1 MTHSDDPQGSS
12 SRRKLLAAVAGSA
25 AARAV
30 TRHGAAQPT
39 TRPPAWPRR
48 RTDLGRASPPFNVLT
63 PGGTGFIGPHQVQH
77 ARVRGHK
84 VTIAN
89 RGRTR
94 PEMYEGMDV
103 GHIEYDRDQEPVAL
117 R

>member
-12 SRRKLLAAVAGSA
+12 SRRKFLAAVAGSA
-25 AARAV
+25 AALAV
-30 TRHGAAQPT
+30 TRLGAAQPT
-39 TRPPAWPRR
+39 TRPRARPPQMP
-48 RTDLGRASPPFNVLT
+48 DLGRASAPLNVLIL
-63 PGGTGFIGPHQVQH
+63 GGTGFIGPHQVQH
-77 ARVRGHK
+77 ARARGHK

-103 GHIEYDRDQEPVAL
+103 
-117 R
+117 